1 MKLSKLS
8 NSVEK
13 DKDKKLKKGDKI
25 THIQQA
31 TRDDNSVHIEQLS
44 CGHVNNQRLNKT
56 PSGECPKGDLDVNI
70 NRVEYLYFDRQLG
83 EVKK

>member
-1 MKLSKLS
+1 MK
-8 NSVEK
+8 SVEK

-31 TRDDNSVHIEQLS
+31 DKDDNSVNIQYLS
-44 CGHVNNQRLNKT
+44 CGHVNNQNRSGAF
-56 PSGECPKGDLDVNI
+56 PSGECPLGDLDVTI
-70 NRVEYLYFDRQLG
+70 ERTEFLYFDKQLG

>member
-1 MKLSKLS
+1 MK
-8 NSVEK
+8 SVEK

-31 TRDDNSVHIEQLS
+31 DKDDNSVYIETLS
-44 CGHVNNQRLNKT
+44 CGHVNNQKRTSNF
-56 PSGECPKGDLDVNI
+56 PSGDCPQGDLDVTI
-70 NRVEYLYFDRQLG
+70 ERTEFLYFDKQLG

>member
-1 MKLSKLS
+1 MKS
-8 NSVEK
+8 NEK

-31 TRDDNSVHIEQLS
+31 DKDDNSVHIEYLS
-44 CGHVNNQRLNKT
+44 CGHVNNQNRNDKF
-56 PSGECPKGDLDVNI
+56 PSGDCPQGDLDVTI
-70 NRVEYLYFDRQLG
+70 VRTEFLYFDKQLG